1 MRDAE
6 VVVTIVA
13 GDLSGLAEA
22 YDRYADRLH
31 SYCWFML
38 GDPADA
44 ADAVTDAFLTAD
56 ARLGRLRK
64 PGYLRPWLYAVARN
78 ECLRRLRALGR
89 EAEGPGEPALSRAS
103 GAAAR
108 LRLREREAVELCVGH
123 DMEPAEAALATGVSH
138 QRMQSLL
145 SRALDKLDLAP
156 GAALAALAALSP
168 RPADGSGAPASLRDH
183 VLWSASSQADEPRSR
198 QADVRSRSRAR
209 AFRRNGFP
217 RPLPMPAG
225 ARLRSR
231 RRQLAVLAGAVT
243 GVAAVGVVLALTV
256 NWQSGLGA
264 GPLAAGNASPQA
276 TAGSAAA
283 APVIMP
289 PAMPTKDAPVT
300 SDPTT
305 GPALA
310 VTQSPGRPAAF
321 RQPASKPSG
330 TAPAGTPAAARSSAP
345 SDAPTVQPTANPSAT
360 LTVNP
365 VQGNVVVSQ
374 DSLALSP
381 RENSGTITL
390 TAEGGPATWSIS
402 QPGGQLSVSP
412 GSGTLTDGQSVQVTI
427 GVIYETGSTSTYYL
441 TVEPGG
447 SVVAVTLS
455 DGGHHHH

>member
-31 SYCWFML
+31 SYCWFLL

-44 ADAVTDAFLTAD
+44 ADAVTDAFLMAD
-56 ARLGRLRK
+56 ARLGRLRN
-64 PGYLRPWLYAVARN
+64 PDYLRPWLYAVARN
-78 ECLRRLRALGR
+78 ECLRRLRAQG
-89 EAEGPGEPALSRAS
+89 AGEPALSV
-103 GAAAR
+103 AAAR
-108 LRLREREAVELCVGH
+108 LRFREREAVELCLGH

-168 RPADGSGAPASLRDH
+168 RPAGVSGAPAGLRDH
-183 VLWSASSQADEPRSR
+183 MLWSASSQADEPRSR

-231 RRQLAVLAGAVT
+231 RRQMAVLAGAVT

-264 GPLAAGNASPQA
+264 DPLAAGNADPQA
-276 TAGSAAA
+276 TVGSAAA
-283 APVIMP
+283 APVIVP
-289 PAMPTKDAPVT
+289 PVMPTKDAPVT
-300 SDPTT
+300 GDPTT

-310 VTQSPGRPAAF
+310 VTQSPGEPAAA
-321 RQPASKPSG
+321 RHPAGKPSG
-330 TAPAGTPAAARSSAP
+330 TAPAAAPSSAP

-374 DSLALSP
+374 NSLALSP
-381 RENSGTITL
+381 RANSGTITL
-390 TAEGGPATWSIS
+390 AAEGGPATWSIS
-402 QPGGQLSVSP
+402 ETDGSQDLEVSP
-412 GSGTLTDGQSVQVTI
+412 GSGTLTDGQSVQVSV
-427 GVIYETGSTSTYYL
+427 GVIHDSESPSTYYL
-441 TVEPGG
+441 TVDPGG
-447 SVVAVTLS
+447 SVVTVTFS
-455 DGGHHHH
+455 GGGHHHY